1 MFLNAKNGTV
11 ALPHG
16 TMPYLAF
23 GAGSPPLV
31 LLPGIGLGLQS
42 IKGMALPFAL
52 MYRVFAKEFR
62 VYVFDHVHPMPAGHT
77 TRQMAAD
84 LAAAME
90 QLGLRQAVAVGVSHG
105 GMVAQW
111 LAADHPEQV
120 GRLVLA
126 VTCACPNPVLRQ
138 SIAVWSEL
146 ARRQDY
152 GELMR
157 DTGQRMY
164 TDAYL
169 RRAGWLLPLTGRLT
183 APKSPDR
190 FLTMAD
196 SCLSHDATA
205 ALSGIACPALVL
217 GGEQDKALS
226 GDASRQLAA
235 LLPHAQLVMY
245 EQYGHSL
252 YEEAPDFNARVL
264 QFARG

>member
-23 GAGSPPLV
+23 GAGSTPLV

-52 MYRVFAKEFR
+52 MYRAFAKEFR

-84 LAAAME
+84 
-90 QLGLRQAVAVGVSHG
+90 
-105 GMVAQW
+105 
-111 LAADHPEQV
+111 HPERV

-126 VTCACPNPVLRQ
+126 VTAPCPNPVLRQ

-152 GELMR
+152 AGLMR
-157 DTGQRMY
+157 DTGRRMY

-169 RRAGWLLPLTGRLT
+169 RRAGWLMPLTGRLT

-196 SCLSHDATA
+196 SCLSHDTTA
-205 ALSGIACPALVL
+205 VLGRVACPALVI

-235 LLPHAQLVMY
+235 LLPNAQLVMY

-252 YEEAPDFNARVL
+252 YEEAPDFNTRVL
-264 QFARG
+264 QFARGEEH